1 MREYVHLI
9 RIDRPNLLTNQH
21 FQSQISSLSQET
33 RKKLIQA
40 AHARARGTYRE
51 RALHKV
57 QTHRETHGQ
66 TSSRK
71 QARSILPLACHA
83 GGKARRTTMPA
94 SFHIKSRANRESH
107 GELPR
112 GTHRSSFLSSSP
124 RRALARCV
132 SRRLGSRSRTQE
144 GHAEWDYRYMWDRA
158 REACESSCPGSSVS
172 PMPPARSRLSL
183 SLWSNVI
190 SCYLRCDKLAQLR
203 ANTPRICFLFRAI
216 ETQSE

>member
-1 MREYVHLI
+1 MREYVPPHTH
-9 RIDRPNLLTNQH
+9 RPTNLLTSQH

-40 AHARARGTYRE
+40 AHARARLLQ
-51 RALHKV
+51 RAHSTRCKL
-57 QTHRETHGQ
+57 TETHGQ

-71 QARSILPLACHA
+71 QARSILLLACHA

-112 GTHRSSFLSSSP
+112 GTHRSSFLSFSP
-124 RRALARCV
+124 RRVLARCV

-158 REACESSCPGSSVS
+158 RGLRIFV
-172 PMPPARSRLSL
+172 SRLLGLSHATCAIAIKSL
-183 SLWSNVI
+183 YGLM
-190 SCYLRCDKLAQLR
+190 
-203 ANTPRICFLFRAI
+203 
-216 ETQSE
+216 